1 MKTKKTRNEIR
12 RDRILAIALLILLAV
27 FTLII
32 CTFADAITNE
42 VAVNSDSV
50 VVHQEEG
57 QAVTVEDSEASDNII
72 EAEPEPEPEP
82 EIDIYPVDLD
92 PDLQRYIIK
101 TCEEYKINPSIVI
114 AMCFYE
120 SSFNPDAVGDNGE
133 SMGLMGISPRWCWPE
148 MERLNCPDMTDPYQN
163 VTVGID
169 IIARKMAKYDGNPEM
184 ALMAY
189 NAGDAGA
196 HRLWF
201 DKGIYSTTYS
211 SNIMNMSWALDN
223 GEEF

>member
-12 RDRILAIALLILLAV
+12 RDRIFSTACLILLAA
-27 FTLII
+27 FTLIVFTI
-32 CTFADAITNE
+32 ADAITKN
-42 VAVNSDSV
+42 VAINRDSV
-50 VVHQEEG
+50 VVYQEEG
-57 QAVTVEDSEASDNII
+57 RPVPVEYSEASENIV
-72 EAEPEPEPEP
+72 EPEPEP
-82 EIDIYPVDLD
+82 EIDIYPVNLD
-92 PDLQRYIIK
+92 ADLQRYIIE
-101 TCEEYKINPSIVI
+101 TCEKYTINPSIII

-120 SSFNPDAVGDNGE
+120 SSFNADAIGDNGE
-133 SMGLMGISPRWCWPE
+133 CMGLMGISPRWCWPE
-148 MERLNCPDMTDPYQN
+148 MEKLNCTDMRDPYQN

-169 IIARKMAKYDGNPEM
+169 ILAQKMAKYDGNTEM
-184 ALMAY
+184 ALMSY

-211 SNIMNMSWALDN
+211 SNIMNMSLALDN

>member
-12 RDRILAIALLILLAV
+12 RDRIFAAAGLILLAA

-32 CTFADAITNE
+32 CTFADAITND

-50 VVHQEEG
+50 VYQEEG
-57 QAVTVEDSEASDNII
+57 QAVPVEDSEASDNII

-201 DKGIYSTTYS
+201 DNGIYSTTYS
-211 SNIMNMSWALDN
+211 SNIMNMSWALDH

>member
-12 RDRILAIALLILLAV
+12 RDRIFATACLILLAA
-27 FTLII
+27 FTLVV
-32 CTFADAITNE
+32 CTFADAVTND
-42 VAVNSDSV
+42 VAVNRDSLV
-50 VVHQEEG
+50 
-57 QAVTVEDSEASDNII
+57 SEASDNIV
-72 EAEPEPEPEP
+72 EAEHEPEPEPEPEP

-201 DKGIYSTTYS
+201 DNGIYSTTYS
-211 SNIMNMSWALDN
+211 SNIMNMSWALDH

>member
-12 RDRILAIALLILLAV
+12 RDRIFATACLILITA
-27 FTLII
+27 FILIV
-32 CTFADAITNE
+32 CTIAEAITKNI
-42 VAVNSDSV
+42 AVNRDSIV
-50 VVHQEEG
+50 VYQEEG
-57 QAVTVEDSEASDNII
+57 RPVPVEYSEASDNIV
-72 EAEPEPEPEP
+72 EPEPEP
-82 EIDIYPVDLD
+82 EIDIYPVNLD
-92 PDLQRYIIK
+92 ADLQRYIIE
-101 TCEEYKINPSIVI
+101 TCEEYTINPSIII

-120 SSFNPDAVGDNGE
+120 SSFNADAIGDNGE
-133 SMGLMGISPRWCWPE
+133 CMGLMGISPRWCWPE
-148 MERLNCPDMTDPYQN
+148 MEKLNCPDMRDPYQN

-169 IIARKMAKYDGNPEM
+169 ILAQKMAKYDGNPEM
-184 ALMAY
+184 ALMSY

-211 SNIMNMSWALDN
+211 SNIMNMSFALDN

>member
-12 RDRILAIALLILLAV
+12 RDRIFATACLILITA
-27 FTLII
+27 FILIV
-32 CTFADAITNE
+32 CTIADAITKN
-42 VAVNSDSV
+42 VAVNRDSV
-50 VVHQEEG
+50 VVYQEEG
-57 QAVTVEDSEASDNII
+57 RDVPVEYSEISDNIV
-72 EAEPEPEPEP
+72 EPEPEP
-82 EIDIYPVDLD
+82 EIDIYPVNLD
-92 PDLQRYIIK
+92 TDLQRYIIE
-101 TCEEYKINPSIVI
+101 TCEKYAINPSIII

-120 SSFNPDAVGDNGE
+120 SSFNVDAIGDNGTG
-133 SMGLMGISPRWCWPE
+133 MGLMGINPRWCWPE
-148 MERLNCPDMTDPYQN
+148 MEKLNCPDMRDPYQN

-169 IIARKMAKYDGNPEM
+169 IFAQKLAKYDGNTEM
-184 ALMAY
+184 ALMSY

-211 SNIMNMSWALDN
+211 SNIMNMSLALDN

>member
-12 RDRILAIALLILLAV
+12 RDRIFATTCLILLAA
-27 FTLII
+27 FTLIV
-32 CTFADAITNE
+32 CTIADAITKN
-42 VAVNSDSV
+42 VVVNRDSV
-50 VVHQEEG
+50 VVYQEEG
-57 QAVTVEDSEASDNII
+57 RPVPVEYSEASENIV
-72 EAEPEPEPEP
+72 EPEPEP
-82 EIDIYPVDLD
+82 EIDIYPVNLD
-92 PDLQRYIIK
+92 ADLQRYIIE
-101 TCEEYKINPSIVI
+101 TCEKYTINPSIII

-120 SSFNPDAVGDNGE
+120 SSFNANAIGDNGE
-133 SMGLMGISPRWCWPE
+133 CMGLMGISPRWCWPE
-148 MERLNCPDMTDPYQN
+148 MEKLNCPDMRDPYQN

-169 IIARKMAKYDGNPEM
+169 IFAQKLAKYDWNTEM
-184 ALMAY
+184 ALMSY

-211 SNIMNMSWALDN
+211 SNIMNMSWDLDH

>member
-12 RDRILAIALLILLAV
+12 RDRIFTAACLILLAA

-32 CTFADAITNE
+32 CTFADAITND
-42 VAVNSDSV
+42 VAVNRDSV
-50 VVHQEEG
+50 V
-57 QAVTVEDSEASDNII
+57 SEASDNIV

-92 PDLQRYIIK
+92 PGGQRYIIK

-201 DKGIYSTTYS
+201 DNGIYSTTYS
-211 SNIMNMSWALDN
+211 SNIMNMSWALDH

>member
-12 RDRILAIALLILLAV
+12 RDRIFATSCLILLAA
-27 FTLII
+27 FTLIV
-32 CTFADAITNE
+32 CTIADATTKN
-42 VAVNSDSV
+42 VSVNRDSV
-50 VVHQEEG
+50 VVYQEEG
-57 QAVTVEDSEASDNII
+57 RPVPVEYSETSDNII
-72 EAEPEPEPEP
+72 ETELEP
-82 EIDIYPVDLD
+82 EIDIYPINLD
-92 PDLQRYIIK
+92 ADLQRYIIE
-101 TCEEYKINPSIVI
+101 TCEEYTINPSIII

-120 SSFNPDAVGDNGE
+120 SSFNADAIGDNGE
-133 SMGLMGISPRWCWPE
+133 CMGLMGISPRWCWPE
-148 MERLNCPDMTDPYQN
+148 MEKLNCPDMRDPYQN

-169 IIARKMAKYDGNPEM
+169 IFAQKLAKYDGNTEM
-184 ALMAY
+184 ALMSY

-211 SNIMNMSWALDN
+211 SKIMNMSLALDN

>member
-12 RDRILAIALLILLAV
+12 RDRIFATACLILLSA
-27 FTLII
+27 FTLIV
-32 CTFADAITNE
+32 CTIADAITNN
-42 VAVNSDSV
+42 VTVNRDSV
-50 VVHQEEG
+50 VVYQEEG
-57 QAVTVEDSEASDNII
+57 RPVPVEYV
-72 EAEPEPEPEP
+72 EPELAP
-82 EIDIYPVDLD
+82 EIDIYPVNLD
-92 PDLQRYIIK
+92 ADLQRHIIE
-101 TCEEYKINPSIVI
+101 TCEKYMINPSIII

-120 SSFNPDAVGDNGE
+120 SSFNVDAIGDNGAG
-133 SMGLMGISPRWCWPE
+133 MGLMGINPRWCWPE
-148 MERLNCPDMTDPYQN
+148 MEKLNCPDMRDPYQN

-169 IIARKMAKYDGNPEM
+169 IFAQKLAKYDGNTEM
-184 ALMAY
+184 ALMSY

-211 SNIMNMSWALDN
+211 SNIMNMSLALDN

>member
-1 MKTKKTRNEIR
+1 MKTNRTRNEIR
-12 RDRILAIALLILLAV
+12 RDRILATACLILLAALV
-27 FTLII
+27 LVV
-32 CTFADAITNE
+32 CTIAEAITKN
-42 VAVNSDSV
+42 VAVNRDSV
-50 VVHQEEG
+50 VVYQEEG
-57 QAVTVEDSEASDNII
+57 RDIPVDYSEPIDEII
-72 EAEPEPEPEP
+72 EQES

-92 PDLQRYIIK
+92 ADLQRYIIK
-101 TCEEYKINPSIVI
+101 TCKEYQINPSVVI

-120 SSFNPDAVGDNGE
+120 SSFNADAVGDNGE
-133 SMGLMGISPRWCWPE
+133 GMGLMGINPRWCWPE
-148 MERLNCPDMTDPYQN
+148 MEKLNCPDMRDPYQN

-169 IIARKMAKYDGNPEM
+169 ILAQKMAKYDGNPEM
-184 ALMAY
+184 ALMSY

-211 SNIMNMSWALDN
+211 SNIMNMSFALDN

>member
-12 RDRILAIALLILLAV
+12 RDRIFATACLILITA
-27 FTLII
+27 FILIV
-32 CTFADAITNE
+32 CTIADAITKN
-42 VAVNSDSV
+42 VSVNRDSV
-50 VVHQEEG
+50 VVYQEEG
-57 QAVTVEDSEASDNII
+57 RPVPIEYSEASGNII
-72 EAEPEPEPEP
+72 EEEPEP
-82 EIDIYPVDLD
+82 EIDIYPINLD
-92 PDLQRYIIK
+92 ADLQRYIIE
-101 TCEEYKINPSIVI
+101 TCEEYTINPSIII

-120 SSFNPDAVGDNGE
+120 SSFNADAIGDNGE
-133 SMGLMGISPRWCWPE
+133 GMGLMGINPRWCWPE
-148 MERLNCPDMTDPYQN
+148 MDKLNCPDMRDPYQN

-169 IIARKMAKYDGNPEM
+169 IFAQKLAKYDGNTEM
-184 ALMAY
+184 ALMSY

-211 SNIMNMSWALDN
+211 SNIMNMSLALDN

>member
-1 MKTKKTRNEIR
+1 MRTNRTRNEIR
-12 RDRILAIALLILLAV
+12 RDRIFATACLILLAA
-27 FTLII
+27 FTLIV
-32 CTFADAITNE
+32 CTIAEAITKN
-42 VAVNSDSV
+42 VAVNRDSIV
-50 VVHQEEG
+50 VYREEG
-57 QAVTVEDSEASDNII
+57 RDITVDYSDPANEAI
-72 EAEPEPEPEP
+72 EAEP

-92 PDLQRYIIK
+92 ANLQRYIIE
-101 TCEEYKINPSIVI
+101 TCKEYKINPSIVI

-120 SSFNPDAVGDNGE
+120 SSFNADAIGDNGE
-133 SMGLMGISPRWCWPE
+133 CMGLMGINPRWCWPE
-148 MERLNCPDMTDPYQN
+148 MEKLNCPDMRDPYQN

-169 IIARKMAKYDGNPEM
+169 IFAQKLAKYDWNTEM
-184 ALMAY
+184 ALMSY

-211 SNIMNMSWALDN
+211 SNIINMSLALDN

>member
-12 RDRILAIALLILLAV
+12 RDRIFATACLILLAA
-27 FTLII
+27 FTLVV
-32 CTFADAITNE
+32 CTIAEAITKNI
-42 VAVNSDSV
+42 AVNRDSIV
-50 VVHQEEG
+50 VYQEEG
-57 QAVTVEDSEASDNII
+57 RAVPVEYSEASENIV
-72 EAEPEPEPEP
+72 EPEPEP
-82 EIDIYPVDLD
+82 EIDIYPVNLD
-92 PDLQRYIIK
+92 ADLQRYIIE
-101 TCEEYKINPSIVI
+101 TCEEYMINPSIVI

-120 SSFNPDAVGDNGE
+120 SSFNADAIGDNGE
-133 SMGLMGISPRWCWPE
+133 CMGLMGINPRWCWPE
-148 MERLNCPDMTDPYQN
+148 MEKLNCPDMRDPYQN

-169 IIARKMAKYDGNPEM
+169 ILAQKMAKYDGNPEM
-184 ALMAY
+184 ALMSY

-211 SNIMNMSWALDN
+211 SNIMNMSFALDN

>member
-12 RDRILAIALLILLAV
+12 RDRIFATACLILLAA
-27 FTLII
+27 FTLIV
-32 CTFADAITNE
+32 CTIADAITKN
-42 VAVNSDSV
+42 VAVNRASV
-50 VVHQEEG
+50 VVYQEEG
-57 QAVTVEDSEASDNII
+57 QPVPVEYSEASDNIV
-72 EAEPEPEPEP
+72 EPEPEPK
-82 EIDIYPVDLD
+82 IDIYPVNLD
-92 PDLQRYIIK
+92 ADLQRYIIE
-101 TCEEYKINPSIVI
+101 TCEEYMINPSIII

-120 SSFNPDAVGDNGE
+120 SSFNADAIGDNGE
-133 SMGLMGISPRWCWPE
+133 CMGLMGISPRWCWPE
-148 MERLNCPDMTDPYQN
+148 MEKLNCTDMRDPYQN

-169 IIARKMAKYDGNPEM
+169 ILAQKMAKYDGNPEM
-184 ALMAY
+184 ALMSY

-211 SNIMNMSWALDN
+211 SNIMNMSLALDN

>member
-12 RDRILAIALLILLAV
+12 RDRIFATACLILITA
-27 FTLII
+27 FILIV
-32 CTFADAITNE
+32 CTIADAITKN
-42 VAVNSDSV
+42 VAVNKDSV
-50 VVHQEEG
+50 VVYQEEG
-57 QAVTVEDSEASDNII
+57 RAVPVEYSEVSDNII
-72 EAEPEPEPEP
+72 EAEPEPE
-82 EIDIYPVDLD
+82 IDIYPVNLD
-92 PDLQRYIIK
+92 ADLQRYIIE
-101 TCEEYKINPSIVI
+101 TCEKYMINPSIII

-120 SSFNPDAVGDNGE
+120 SSFNIDAIGDNGE
-133 SMGLMGISPRWCWPE
+133 GMGLMGINPRWCWPE
-148 MERLNCPDMTDPYQN
+148 MEKLNCPDMRDPYQN

-169 IIARKMAKYDGNPEM
+169 IFAQKLAKYDGNTEM
-184 ALMAY
+184 ALMSY

-211 SNIMNMSWALDN
+211 SNIMNMSWALDH

>member
-12 RDRILAIALLILLAV
+12 RDRILATTCLILLAALVLV
-27 FTLII
+27 F
-32 CTFADAITNE
+32 CTIAEAITKN
-42 VAVNSDSV
+42 VAVNRDSV
-50 VVHQEEG
+50 VVYREEG
-57 QAVTVEDSEASDNII
+57 RDIPVDYSEPAN
-72 EAEPEPEPEP
+72 EAIEPEP

-92 PDLQRYIIK
+92 ADLQRYIIE
-101 TCEEYKINPSIVI
+101 TCKEYQINPSVVI

-120 SSFNPDAVGDNGE
+120 SSFNDDAVGDNGE
-133 SMGLMGISPRWCWPE
+133 GMGLMGINPRWCWPE
-148 MERLNCPDMTDPYQN
+148 MEKLNCPDMKDPYQN

-169 IIARKMAKYDGNPEM
+169 ILAQKMAKYDGNPEM
-184 ALMAY
+184 ALMSY

-211 SNIMNMSWALDN
+211 SNIMNMSFALDN

>member
-12 RDRILAIALLILLAV
+12 RDRIFATACLILITA
-27 FTLII
+27 FILIV
-32 CTFADAITNE
+32 CTIADAITKN
-42 VAVNSDSV
+42 VAVNRDSV
-50 VVHQEEG
+50 VVYQEEG
-57 QAVTVEDSEASDNII
+57 RPVPVEYV
-72 EAEPEPEPEP
+72 EPEP
-82 EIDIYPVDLD
+82 EIDIYPVNLD
-92 PDLQRYIIK
+92 ADLQRYIIE
-101 TCEEYKINPSIVI
+101 TCEEYMVNPSIII

-120 SSFNPDAVGDNGE
+120 SSFNIDAIGDNGE
-133 SMGLMGISPRWCWPE
+133 GIGLMGINPRWCWPE
-148 MERLNCPDMTDPYQN
+148 MEKLNCPDMRDPYQN

-169 IIARKMAKYDGNPEM
+169 IFAQKLAKYDGNTEM
-184 ALMAY
+184 ALMSY

-211 SNIMNMSWALDN
+211 SNIMNMSLALDN

>member
-12 RDRILAIALLILLAV
+12 RDRIFATACLILLAA
-27 FTLII
+27 FTLIV
-32 CTFADAITNE
+32 CTIADAITKN
-42 VAVNSDSV
+42 VAVNRDSV
-50 VVHQEEG
+50 VVYQEEG
-57 QAVTVEDSEASDNII
+57 QPVPADNIV
-72 EAEPEPEPEP
+72 EVEPEP
-82 EIDIYPVDLD
+82 EIDIYPVNLD
-92 PDLQRYIIK
+92 ADLQRYIIE
-101 TCEEYKINPSIVI
+101 TCEEYMINPSVII

-120 SSFNPDAVGDNGE
+120 SSFNADAIGDNGE
-133 SMGLMGISPRWCWPE
+133 CMGLMGISPRWCWPE
-148 MERLNCPDMTDPYQN
+148 MEKLNCPDMRDPYQN

-169 IIARKMAKYDGNPEM
+169 IFAQKLAKYDGNTEM
-184 ALMAY
+184 ALMSY

-211 SNIMNMSWALDN
+211 SNIMNMSWDLDH

>member
-1 MKTKKTRNEIR
+1 MKTNRTRNEIR
-12 RDRILAIALLILLAV
+12 RDRIFATACLILLAALV
-27 FTLII
+27 LVV
-32 CTFADAITNE
+32 CTIAEAITKN
-42 VAVNSDSV
+42 VTVNRDSIV
-50 VVHQEEG
+50 VYQEEG
-57 QAVTVEDSEASDNII
+57 RDIPVDYSEVPNVV
-72 EAEPEPEPEP
+72 EPEPEP

-92 PDLQRYIIK
+92 ADLQRYIIE
-101 TCEEYKINPSIVI
+101 TCKEYMINPSIII

-120 SSFNPDAVGDNGE
+120 SSFNADAVGDNGE
-133 SMGLMGISPRWCWPE
+133 GMGLMGINPRWCWPE
-148 MERLNCPDMTDPYQN
+148 MEKLNCPDMRDPYQN

-169 IIARKMAKYDGNPEM
+169 ILAQKMVKYDGNPEM
-184 ALMAY
+184 ALMSY

-211 SNIMNMSWALDN
+211 SNIMNMSFALDN

>member
-12 RDRILAIALLILLAV
+12 RDRIFATACLILITT
-27 FTLII
+27 FILIV
-32 CTFADAITNE
+32 CTIADTITKN
-42 VAVNSDSV
+42 V
-50 VVHQEEG
+50 VVNKDSMVVYQEEG
-57 QAVTVEDSEASDNII
+57 QPIPTDNIV
-72 EAEPEPEPEP
+72 EVEPEP

-92 PDLQRYIIK
+92 ADLQRYIIK
-101 TCEEYKINPSIVI
+101 TCEEYTINPSIII

-120 SSFNPDAVGDNGE
+120 SSFNADAIGDNGE
-133 SMGLMGISPRWCWPE
+133 GMGLMGINPKWCWPE
-148 MERLNCPDMTDPYQN
+148 MEKLNCPDMRDPYQN

-169 IIARKMAKYDGNPEM
+169 IFAQKLAKYDWNTEI
-184 ALMAY
+184 ALMSY

-211 SNIMNMSWALDN
+211 SNIMNMSWDLDH

>member
-12 RDRILAIALLILLAV
+12 RDRIFATACLILIAA
-27 FTLII
+27 FTLIV
-32 CTFADAITNE
+32 CTIADAITKN
-42 VAVNSDSV
+42 VAVNRDSV
-50 VVHQEEG
+50 VVYQEEG
-57 QAVTVEDSEASDNII
+57 RPVPVEYSETSENIV
-72 EAEPEPEPEP
+72 EPEPEP

-92 PDLQRYIIK
+92 ADLQRYIIE
-101 TCEEYKINPSIVI
+101 TCEEYMINPSIII

-120 SSFNPDAVGDNGE
+120 SSFNADAIGDNGE
-133 SMGLMGISPRWCWPE
+133 CMGLMGISPRWCWPE
-148 MERLNCPDMTDPYQN
+148 MEKLNCPDMRDPYQN

-169 IIARKMAKYDGNPEM
+169 IFAQKLAKYDGNTEM
-184 ALMAY
+184 ALMSY

-201 DKGIYSTTYS
+201 NKGIYSTTYS
-211 SNIMNMSWALDN
+211 SNIINMSWDLDH

>member
-1 MKTKKTRNEIR
+1 MKIKKTRNEIR
-12 RDRILAIALLILLAV
+12 RDRIFATACLILITA
-27 FTLII
+27 FILIV
-32 CTFADAITNE
+32 CTIADTITKN
-42 VAVNSDSV
+42 V
-50 VVHQEEG
+50 VVNRDSMVVYQEEG
-57 QAVTVEDSEASDNII
+57 RPVPTDNIV
-72 EAEPEPEPEP
+72 EVEPEP

-92 PDLQRYIIK
+92 ADLQRYIIE
-101 TCEEYKINPSIVI
+101 TCEEYTINPSIII

-120 SSFNPDAVGDNGE
+120 SSFNIDAIGDNGE
-133 SMGLMGISPRWCWPE
+133 GMGLMGINPKWCWPE
-148 MERLNCPDMTDPYQN
+148 MEKLNCPDMRDPYQN

-169 IIARKMAKYDGNPEM
+169 IFAQKLDKYDWNTEM

-211 SNIMNMSWALDN
+211 RNIMNMSWGLDH

>member
-12 RDRILAIALLILLAV
+12 RDRIFTAACLILLAA
-27 FTLII
+27 FTLIV
-32 CTFADAITNE
+32 CTFADAIIND

-50 VVHQEEG
+50 V
-57 QAVTVEDSEASDNII
+57 SEASDSIV
-72 EAEPEPEPEP
+72 EPEPEPEPEP

-201 DKGIYSTTYS
+201 DNGIYSTTYS
-211 SNIMNMSWALDN
+211 SNIMNMSWALDH